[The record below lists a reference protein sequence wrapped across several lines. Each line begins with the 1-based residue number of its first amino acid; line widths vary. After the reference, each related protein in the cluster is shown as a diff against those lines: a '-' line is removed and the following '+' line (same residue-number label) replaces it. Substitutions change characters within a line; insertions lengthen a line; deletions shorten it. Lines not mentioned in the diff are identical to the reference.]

1 MAVRENHCYG
11 ERRAQRRGAS
21 KRGILLVVLA
31 FLCSASPCWA
41 DGSDTALQT
50 IRTMSVQC
58 RDDFRSGDDAAANQ
72 SCHALEHQVD
82 TSLAPVAASL
92 MAQKKAGKKLSRSD
106 FFVLLLYVSTE
117 RLATN
122 AMARI
127 YYRVRALHPD
137 ALQYG
142 RQFAIQA
149 VAWSIYDAVNI
160 RDLFALA
167 KREDAD
173 GPQSDAAKATQKMM
187 RANQADDKKN
197 PAQLE
202 RLYPGV
208 TAQALSSM
216 HMSRE
221 TYNHLMTTL

>member
-1 MAVRENHCYG
+1 VSVRENQGCNELIIPRHSV
-11 ERRAQRRGAS
+11 AN
-21 KRGILLVVLA
+21 RGILASLLTL
-31 FLCSASPCWA
+31 LCCASPCWA
-41 DGSDTALQT
+41 AGGDDALQT

-72 SCHALEHQVD
+72 SCHALERQVD

-127 YYRVRALHPD
+127 YYRVRTLHPE

-142 RQFAIQA
+142 RQFAVQA

-173 GPQSDAAKATQKMM
+173 GPQSDAAKQTQKMM

-208 TAQALSSM
+208 TAEALSSM
-216 HMSRE
+216 HMSRA
-221 TYNHLMTTL
+221 TYNHLMSTL

>member
-1 MAVRENHCYG
+1 MRATSQLV
-11 ERRAQRRGAS
+11 ERRPVSRRRIVAYLL
-21 KRGILLVVLA
+21 ILL
-31 FLCSASPCWA
+31 FSASPGWA
-41 DGSDTALQT
+41 SAADNPLQT

-72 SCHALEHQVD
+72 SCHALERELD
-82 TSLAPVAASL
+82 TSMAPIASKL
-92 MAQKKAGKKLSRSD
+92 MAQKRAGKHLSRDD
-106 FFVLLLYVSTE
+106 FFFLLLYVSTE

-127 YYRVRALHPD
+127 YYRVRMLHPD
-137 ALQYG
+137 ALRYG
-142 RQFAIQA
+142 RQFAVEAI
-149 VAWSIYDAVNI
+149 AWSVYDALNI

-173 GPQSDAAKATQKMM
+173 GPQSDAARATQKMM

-208 TAQALSSM
+208 TAEALSSM

-221 TYNHLMTTL
+221 TYNHLMSTL